1 MNTSAD
7 YDQISCI
14 ERLLGKNLPKEY
26 KDFLVLYDGARLYD
40 YDGLDG
46 FQLLG
51 CNEIVK
57 ANSFAKATFEE
68 EWKDNLMIFAK
79 YIGESNYLAFDTSN
93 ENKNVID
100 CYFEEL
106 PVDWSI
112 IAKNF
117 NEFIALLIESDGNK
131 YWLK

>member
-40 YDGLDG
+40 YVGLDG

-57 ANSFAKATFEE
+57 VNIT
-68 EWKDNLMIFAK
+68 
-79 YIGESNYLAFDTSN
+79 
-93 ENKNVID
+93 VR
-100 CYFEEL
+100 
-106 PVDWSI
+106 
-112 IAKNF
+112 
-117 NEFIALLIESDGNK
+117 
-131 YWLK
+131 